1 MITWDFNGRRI
12 LVTGATSGIGGATAR
27 LMVEAGGSVAATGR
41 SEEALG
47 DLAGALENAPGRLHT
62 FAGDLTRDDFRERLV
77 EDAVAALGGLDMLVN
92 AAGIIASADW
102 ESTTLEDWDT
112 MMDIN
117 LRSLFALTKLSIPH
131 LIESRGTVVNVSS
144 VTGLRAFPGVLAY
157 CVSKAGVDQFTRC
170 LAMELAPA
178 GVRVNAVNPGV
189 TVTNLHRRAGMDE
202 EKYAAFLEHSTTTH
216 PLGRVGEPEEI
227 ADLIAFLA
235 SDRSGWITGE
245 TVAIDGGRHQ
255 TCAR

>member
-1 MITWDFNGRRI
+1 MITWDFSDVKALI
-12 LVTGATSGIGGATAR
+12 TGASSGIGSETARLFVEAGAGVTATAR
-27 LMVEAGGSVAATGR
+27 NK
-41 SEEALG
+41 EALQELTG
-47 DLAGALENAPGRLHT
+47 ELAEASGAIQTL
-62 FAGDLTRDDFRERLV
+62 AGDLTNDHFRQRLV
-77 EDAVAALGGLDMLVN
+77 EETVETLGGLDVLVN

-102 ESTTLEDWDT
+102 DTTSLEDWDR

-117 LRSLFALTKLSIPH
+117 LRSLFALSKHAIPH
-131 LIESRGTVVNVSS
+131 LKSSQGAIVNVSS
-144 VTGLRAFPGVLAY
+144 VTGTRAFPGVLAY
-157 CVSKAGVDQFTRC
+157 CVSKAGVDQLTRC
-170 LAMELAPA
+170 LAMELAPD

-189 TVTNLHRRAGMDE
+189 TRTNLHRAGGMDE
-202 EKYAAFLEHSTTTH
+202 ETYAAFLERSKTSH
-216 PLGRVGEPEEI
+216 PLGRVGEPAEI